1 MKRFIIF
8 TLLFCSL
15 IVAKADEGMW
25 MLPLIEKLN
34 INKMHEMGCTLS
46 PKDIYNSDS
55 ISLKDAVIIFGNG
68 CTGVMVSADGLVLTN
83 HHCGFDAIQQHSTIE
98 HNYLKN
104 GFTAEKLE
112 DEIPI
117 SGLTVTFLVRIE
129 DVTNNILSQIP
140 DSLIGVSRE
149 DKISIISDS
158 LSQVAIKDTPY
169 TAKVLPFFNGNQFY
183 LFVYEKFE
191 DVRLAFAP
199 PSSIGK
205 FGGDTDNWMWPR
217 HTGDFSIFRVYCSP
231 DGKPAP
237 YSTDN
242 VPYSPKRFIP
252 ISNKGYKEDDF
263 TMILGNPGSTSRY
276 LSSFGIDYRM
286 KVLNQARIDVRGI
299 KQDIW
304 RSFMNSNEAIQIA
317 YANKY
322 ASSSNYW
329 KNSIGMNQA
338 IVKLKVM
345 ERKKAEEAQFTEWLK
360 TSPERQKK
368 YNDVLTSLEE
378 GYAKMYPY
386 GKALIYMYESLIN
399 GVELPRI
406 AENIQQWH
414 NFNFSNDE
422 ILKKAEKLYKDYYPE
437 VDQKVFIAMLKV
449 YKKSVD
455 ADALP
460 EIYEVIQKKFKGEE
474 EKYVQYLFDKSSF
487 TTYEKLKK
495 ALLNNKIDFKNDPA
509 LVFSSVVKQTYNNIN
524 LKLSPINDQIK
535 EVEKI
540 YMAGLMEKAQEEGKQ
555 LYPDAN
561 FTMRMTYGKV
571 AGYVPA
577 DAVTY
582 RYYTTTKGI
591 LEKENPNNEEF
602 IVPSSLKKAI
612 ENKNFGNYR
621 DKNTGEMQVNF
632 ITNNDITGGNSGSP
646 IFNAK
651 GELIGLAFDGNW
663 ESLSGDI
670 IFEPDLQRTI
680 GVDIRYMLFVM
691 DKIGN
696 AERLLKELNIC
707 N

>member
-317 YANKY
+317 YANKH

-345 ERKKAEEAQFTEWLK
+345 ERKKAEEAQFTEWIK
-360 TSPERQKK
+360 TSPEREKK
-368 YNDVLTSLEE
+368 YKNVLLSLEE

-386 GKALIYMYESLIN
+386 GKALIYM
-399 GVELPRI
+399 
-406 AENIQQWH
+406 
-414 NFNFSNDE
+414 
-422 ILKKAEKLYKDYYPE
+422 
-437 VDQKVFIAMLKV
+437 
-449 YKKSVD
+449 
-455 ADALP
+455 
-460 EIYEVIQKKFKGEE
+460 
-474 EKYVQYLFDKSSF
+474 
-487 TTYEKLKK
+487 
-495 ALLNNKIDFKNDPA
+495 
-509 LVFSSVVKQTYNNIN
+509 
-524 LKLSPINDQIK
+524 
-535 EVEKI
+535 
-540 YMAGLMEKAQEEGKQ
+540 
-555 LYPDAN
+555 
-561 FTMRMTYGKV
+561 
-571 AGYVPA
+571 
-577 DAVTY
+577 
-582 RYYTTTKGI
+582 
-591 LEKENPNNEEF
+591 
-602 IVPSSLKKAI
+602 
-612 ENKNFGNYR
+612 
-621 DKNTGEMQVNF
+621 
-632 ITNNDITGGNSGSP
+632 
-646 IFNAK
+646 
-651 GELIGLAFDGNW
+651 
-663 ESLSGDI
+663 
-670 IFEPDLQRTI
+670 
-680 GVDIRYMLFVM
+680 
-691 DKIGN
+691 
-696 AERLLKELNIC
+696 
-707 N
+707 